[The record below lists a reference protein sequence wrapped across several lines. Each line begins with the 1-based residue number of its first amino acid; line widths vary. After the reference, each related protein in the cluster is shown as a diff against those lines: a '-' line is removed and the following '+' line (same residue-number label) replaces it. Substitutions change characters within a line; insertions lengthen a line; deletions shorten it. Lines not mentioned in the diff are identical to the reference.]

1 MSMNKNATRS
11 VGFPSITDEAHSH
24 YTSASTLTSAAT
36 TNAMDAVMTSDMMMA
51 NIPVP
56 SLASYFIFILPK
68 KTRNASA
75 TF

>member
-1 MSMNKNATRS
+1 
-11 VGFPSITDEAHSH
+11 
-24 YTSASTLTSAAT
+24 
-36 TNAMDAVMTSDMMMA
+36 MDAVMTSDMMMA